1 MEATEIKKQRL
12 AKTLKSFFV
21 AHQEEGVSLFNNRM
35 PPKQA
40 KVMDSIIKQAAA
52 LSANKP
58 DDNLEAYVERLREAL
73 RPFAA
78 LAEHYPAVKKYGNR
92 PTSGI
97 LFEISSGDKTAGY
110 TVEDLHAAAE
120 VFKEAPPLQATQMKK
135 SGPAR
140 PKVR

>member
-1 MEATEIKKQRL
+1 MTKK
-12 AKTLKSFFV
+12 A
-21 AHQEEGVSLFNNRM
+21 ASL
-35 PPKQA
+35 
-40 KVMDSIIKQAAA
+40 ST
-52 LSANKP
+52 NKP
-58 DDNLEAYVERLREAL
+58 DDNMEAYVERLREAL

-120 VFKEAPPLQATQMKK
+120 VFKEAPPLQTAQMKN
-135 SGPAR
+135 SGPAH